1 MAKPVLVMLLSRQPY
16 VEKSGRGF
24 TLRQRIEQA
33 RRRFDVRLVV
43 LGAPSGDTSD
53 QGLIFLPMAEPVSL
67 ALNAV
72 RLMQLPLQT
81 WLYYSARAR
90 AAIARLAAESGAAAV
105 YVDLLR
111 LAPLTE
117 GLPPNIAR
125 ILDYDDVFSVRYR
138 NAAAKNYDIMG
149 FLAQRVGA
157 LAPLARACAPVLLR
171 VEASRCDAY
180 ERRMASRCD
189 LVVLVS
195 PTEARLLDR
204 PGVNILVAPP
214 VVEPIARMPPPGR
227 RLIFLGNNR
236 YAENISMLRDLAS
249 ALNELDAALP
259 DDAVLDVVGDH
270 APDLPSQLSCKRLNF
285 LGRVANLDDLAGAG
299 VFLAPVMS
307 GSGVKLKVLDGMAL
321 GCPVVATP
329 KALEG
334 IGARA
339 NRDLLIA
346 KDAKAVL
353 KAALALRDRQTL
365 KAALAR
371 RARLYIQRAHG
382 SEIGDRFCAAIEAAI
397 AAASRRQ
404 DTL

>member
-1 MAKPVLVMLLSRQPY
+1 MSKPILVMLLSRQPY

-33 RRRFDVRLVV
+33 RQRFDVRLVV
-43 LGAPSGDTSD
+43 LGAPSGDKSD
-53 QGLIFLPMAEPVSL
+53 DGLVFVPMAEPLSL
-67 ALNAV
+67 ALNAA
-72 RLMQLPLQT
+72 RLMTLPLQT
-81 WLYYSARAR
+81 WLYYSGRAR
-90 AAIARLAAESGAAAV
+90 AEIARIVAESGAAAV

-117 GLPPNIAR
+117 GLPRGIAR

-138 NAAAKNYDIMG
+138 NAAAKNYDVMG
-149 FLAQRVGA
+149 FLAQRVGL
-157 LAPLARACAPVLLR
+157 LAPLARAFAPVLLKI
-171 VEASRCDAY
+171 EAARCEAY
-180 ERRMASRCD
+180 EGRMLDRCE

-195 PTEARLLDR
+195 PTEARLLDK
-204 PGVNILVAPP
+204 PGANILVAAP
-214 VVEPIARMPPPGR
+214 VVEPLPGTPAPGR

-236 YAENISMLRDLAS
+236 YAENISMLRDLAR
-249 ALNELDAALP
+249 AFAELEGELPADAI
-259 DDAVLDVVGDH
+259 LDVVGDH
-270 APDLPSQLSCKRLNF
+270 APELPAQLGCNRLNF
-285 LGRVANLDDLAGAG
+285 LGRVAELSDLAGAG

-346 KDAKAVL
+346 SDAKGVL
-353 KAALALRDRQTL
+353 KAALALRDRTSL
-365 KAALAR
+365 KTMLASQA
-371 RARLYIQRAHG
+371 RAYIERAHG
-382 SEIGDRFCAAIEAAI
+382 PGIGVAFCDAMEAAI
-397 AAASRRQ
+397 ARARQ

>member
-1 MAKPVLVMLLSRQPY
+1 MSKPVLVMLLSRQPY

-33 RRRFDVRLVV
+33 RERFDVRLVV
-43 LGAPSGDTSD
+43 LGPPSGDRTD
-53 QGLIFLPMAEPVSL
+53 EGLIFVPMAKPLSL
-67 ALNAV
+67 AINAV
-72 RLMQLPLQT
+72 RLMALPLQT
-81 WLYYSARAR
+81 WLYYSGRAR
-90 AAIARLAAESGAAAV
+90 AEVARIVAESGAAAV

-117 GLPPNIAR
+117 GLPRGIAR

-138 NAAAKNYDIMG
+138 NAAAKNYDVMG
-149 FLAQRVGA
+149 FLAQRVGL
-157 LAPLARACAPVLLR
+157 LAPLARAFAPLLLQ
-171 VEASRCDAY
+171 VEAARCEAY
-180 ERRMASRCD
+180 ERRMLDRCD

-195 PTEARLLDR
+195 PTEARLLEK
-204 PGVNILVAPP
+204 PGANILVAPP
-214 VVEPIARMPPPGR
+214 VVEPIAGMPAPGR

-236 YAENISMLRDLAS
+236 YAENISMLRDLAR
-249 ALNELDAALP
+249 AFGELGGELP

-270 APDLPSQLSCKRLNF
+270 APELPAQLGSARLNF
-285 LGRVANLDDLAGAG
+285 LGRVADLSDLAGAG

-346 KDAKAVL
+346 NDAKGVL
-353 KAALALRDRQTL
+353 KAAVALRDRQTL
-365 KAALAR
+365 KVALAA
-371 RARLYIQRAHG
+371 RARAYIERAH
-382 SEIGDRFCAAIEAAI
+382 SSRIGVVFCAAMEAAI
-397 AAASRRQ
+397 ARARQ
-404 DTL
+404 ETL